1 MIQRKGQ
8 QRNIQSSSNRVEKD
22 DLGEIELPSDSYYG
36 IATKRL
42 IQTIPQYGVSV
53 NARLIEAMVQVK
65 RAVIQCACLDNLVD
79 QADFAEP
86 VLKAILQ
93 ACDEIA
99 AGDFN
104 HDVVVD
110 GLSGASGHALN
121 LNLNEIIA
129 NRAGEILQD
138 PLGSY
143 QKIQV
148 NKHIEIAC
156 SLEDVYPTSMRVAIL
171 LGLKSLKSVLL
182 DLERTLRRKSLE
194 FESVVK
200 LGRINL
206 QDALP
211 VTLGQEFNAYG
222 SSIERALKRISEAS
236 LCLKEV
242 NLGGTRVGT
251 GFGVS
256 HSFQYQVV
264 QALAAQT
271 KLELRPADDYIRA
284 ASSMSDFLEFSSG
297 LRELAC
303 DLVKMANDLT
313 FLSSGP
319 QGGPAEISF
328 AITNSSHS
336 ANSSNLSNQLHLPNL
351 NDELIIAAYQVLAN
365 DQAVVL
371 AAQGGKLESN
381 IFTPVIIQA
390 ILNSMQLFESSIVA
404 FTANCLSRVKADQL
418 KCRSLLESSEVLL
431 PVLAQELGIE
441 KSIEIL
447 AQAKKQKKSIKEL
460 LFEQNLLPKDTL
472 DRLTGYKYMTSAQ
485 R

>member
-8 QRNIQSSSNRVEKD
+8 QRNIQSSSTRVEKD

-53 NARLIEAMVQVK
+53 NARLIEAMAQVK
-65 RAVIQCACLDNLVD
+65 RAVIQSACLDNLVE
-79 QADFAEP
+79 QADFTEP

-99 AGDFN
+99 TSEFN

-171 LGLKSLKSVLL
+171 LGLKSLKTALL

-264 QALAAQT
+264 QALVAQT

-284 ASSMSDFLEFSSG
+284 TSSMSDFLEFSSG

-303 DLVKMANDLT
+303 DLIKMANDLT

-328 AITNSSHS
+328 AMTNS
-336 ANSSNLSNQLHLPNL
+336 ANLSNQPNQPNQLYLPNL

-371 AAQGGKLESN
+371 ATQGGRLESN

-390 ILNSMQLFESSIVA
+390 ILNSMQLLESSIVA
-404 FTANCLSRVKADQL
+404 FTSNCLSRVKADQL
-418 KCRSLLESSEVLL
+418 KCRSLLESSEALL
-431 PVLAQELGIE
+431 PVLAQELGME

>member
-65 RAVIQCACLDNLVD
+65 RAVIQSACLDNLVD

-194 FESVVK
+194 FEAVVK